1 MNTKFGAFIAVMLAL
16 MVVSLTIKEIEKRT
30 PVPVEVTQP
39 EQSHYAVF
47 YVVCGLLQHV
57 LVTTDPPFLH
67 SMAMKSSQELLDLLE
82 ATPQERMIELTYA
95 GPECYYANPRQ
106 APAEPIL

>member
-1 MNTKFGAFIAVMLAL
+1 MNASKIAIVITVLIFAL
-16 MVVSLTIKEIEKRT
+16 VIHLTINRT

-47 YVVCGLLQHV
+47 YVVCGILQHV

-67 SMAMKSSQELLDLLE
+67 SMAMVPSQELLDLLE
-82 ATPQERMIELTYA
+82 AVPEEQMIELTYA
-95 GPECYYANPRQ
+95 GPECFYSDPYQTPKR
-106 APAEPIL
+106 PIQ

>member
-39 EQSHYAVF
+39 KQSHYVVF
-47 YVVCGLLQHV
+47 YVVCGALQHV

-67 SMAMKSSQELLDLLE
+67 SMAMAPSQELLNLLK
-82 ATPQERMIELTYA
+82 ATPREQMIELTYA
-95 GPECYYANPRQ
+95 GPECFYSNPRQ
-106 APAEPIL
+106 TPKEPI